1 MPIVR
6 TTPASGGFP
15 AGHDVDLTGRGTTF
29 VREVPGPAN
38 APVLIALHGW
48 TASADLNWYPCYS
61 AFGEHF
67 RVLAPDLRGHS
78 RGLRTRSRF
87 RLEDCADDV
96 VALADDFDIESFY
109 VVGYSMGGTVAQLLA
124 RRHPQRVRGMVLAAT
139 AGYFAASNIERRN
152 FLGMAVLAR
161 ISRLVGSQM
170 RTWVTERAFLQ
181 KRTAEMAEWAVR
193 QMGRHDW
200 RMILEAGSAI
210 GDFDSRQ
217 WVSSLQVAT
226 AVLVTTDDLV
236 VPPSRQEEL
245 VTSVRAAHVARL
257 AAGHDAVWSRREECA
272 RLLVELALDV
282 HRSRSITP

>member
-15 AGHDVDLTGRGTTF
+15 TGHDVELTGRGATF

-96 VALADDFDIESFY
+96 VALADEFGVESFY
-109 VVGYSMGGTVAQLLA
+109 VVGYSMGGTVALAGFAKSQAKKDRAGELA
-124 RRHPQRVRGMVLAAT
+124 RGTKGVKEVRNNL
-139 AGYFAASNIERRN
+139 I
-152 FLGMAVLAR
+152 
-161 ISRLVGSQM
+161 
-170 RTWVTERAFLQ
+170 
-181 KRTAEMAEWAVR
+181 VR
-193 QMGRHDW
+193 PG
-200 RMILEAGSAI
+200 
-210 GDFDSRQ
+210 
-217 WVSSLQVAT
+217 
-226 AVLVTTDDLV
+226 
-236 VPPSRQEEL
+236 
-245 VTSVRAAHVARL
+245 
-257 AAGHDAVWSRREECA
+257 
-272 RLLVELALDV
+272 
-282 HRSRSITP
+282 TP

>member
-15 AGHDVDLTGRGTTF
+15 TGHDVELTGRGTTF
-29 VREVPGPAN
+29 VRDVPGPAN

-48 TASADLNWYPCYS
+48 TASADLNWFPCYS

-96 VALADDFDIESFY
+96 AALADDFGVESFY
-109 VVGYSMGGTVAQLLA
+109 VVGYSMGGAVAQLLA

-139 AGYFAASNIERRN
+139 AGYFTASNIERRN

-161 ISRLVGSQM
+161 ISRLAGAQM

-181 KRTAEMAEWAVR
+181 KRTAQMAEWAVR

-210 GDFDSRQ
+210 GEFDSRP
-217 WVSSLQVAT
+217 WAGILNVPIG
-226 AVLVTTDDLV
+226 VLVTTNDAV
-236 VPPSRQEEL
+236 VAPSRQEEL
-245 VTSVRAAHVARL
+245 VASTHAAHVARL
-257 AAGHDAVWSRREECA
+257 AGGHDAVWSRRDECA

>member
-15 AGHDVDLTGRGTTF
+15 TGHDVELTGRGTTF
-29 VREVPGPAN
+29 VRDVPGPAN

-48 TASADLNWYPCYS
+48 TASADLNWFPCYS

-96 VALADDFDIESFY
+96 AALADDFGVESFY
-109 VVGYSMGGTVAQLLA
+109 VVGYSMGGAVAQLLA

-139 AGYFAASNIERRN
+139 AGYFTASNIERRN

-161 ISRLVGSQM
+161 ISRLAGAQM

-181 KRTAEMAEWAVR
+181 KRTAQMAEWAVR

-210 GDFDSRQ
+210 GEFDSRP
-217 WVSSLQVAT
+217 WAGILNVPIG
-226 AVLVTTDDLV
+226 VLVTTNDAV
-236 VPPSRQEEL
+236 VAPSRQEEL
-245 VTSVRAAHVARL
+245 VASTHAAHVAHL
-257 AAGHDAVWSRREECA
+257 AGGHDAVWSRRDECA
-272 RLLVELALDV
+272 RLLVDLALDV

>member
-15 AGHDVDLTGRGTTF
+15 AGHDVELTGRGTTF

-96 VALADDFDIESFY
+96 VALADDFGIESFY
-109 VVGYSMGGTVAQLLA
+109 VVGYSMGGTVAQLLP

-193 QMGRHDW
+193 Q
-200 RMILEAGSAI
+200 
-210 GDFDSRQ
+210 
-217 WVSSLQVAT
+217 LQVAT